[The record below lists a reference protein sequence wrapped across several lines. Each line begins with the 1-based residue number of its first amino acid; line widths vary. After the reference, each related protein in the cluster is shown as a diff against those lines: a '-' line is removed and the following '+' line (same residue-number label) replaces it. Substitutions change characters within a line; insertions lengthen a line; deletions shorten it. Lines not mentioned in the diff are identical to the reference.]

1 MSTPDV
7 RFLLTMFLPQ
17 ANVRVQDQKKRCRSQ
32 DGGMMHWWPLESQHV
47 IAIMNQHHRHHLAQ
61 RFVRPRFQKASEQFP
76 TKAFSIIHDVWW
88 FFMTYDM
95 KTHETSGFNVELN
108 NIQNIMAHS
117 CTLYIYIF
125 IMCSI
130 YLLTC
135 SNVGPLEDACA
146 WPGGPVRK
154 RQRVDSEAET
164 HVKKL
169 RAWANEW
176 PIPGRA
182 VGNLT
187 VFFDR

>member
-1 MSTPDV
+1 MKQV
-7 RFLLTMFLPQ
+7 
-17 ANVRVQDQKKRCRSQ
+17 
-32 DGGMMHWWPLESQHV
+32 
-47 IAIMNQHHRHHLAQ
+47 
-61 RFVRPRFQKASEQFP
+61 ASMWS
-76 TKAFSIIHDVWW
+76 SII
-88 FFMTYDM
+88 FR
-95 KTHETSGFNVELN
+95 TSWH
-108 NIQNIMAHS
+108 IHAH
-117 CTLYIYIF
+117 YNHIIYMIYVH

-135 SNVGPLEDACA
+135 SSVGPLEDACA

>member
-1 MSTPDV
+1 
-7 RFLLTMFLPQ
+7 
-17 ANVRVQDQKKRCRSQ
+17 
-32 DGGMMHWWPLESQHV
+32 
-47 IAIMNQHHRHHLAQ
+47 
-61 RFVRPRFQKASEQFP
+61 
-76 TKAFSIIHDVWW
+76 
-88 FFMTYDM
+88 MTYDM

-117 CTLYIYIF
+117 CTLYIYIYMIYVH

>member
-1 MSTPDV
+1 M
-7 RFLLTMFLPQ
+7 LLSYL
-17 ANVRVQDQKKRCRSQ
+17 
-32 DGGMMHWWPLESQHV
+32 WP
-47 IAIMNQHHRHHLAQ
+47 
-61 RFVRPRFQKASEQFP
+61 
-76 TKAFSIIHDVWW
+76 
-88 FFMTYDM
+88 
-95 KTHETSGFNVELN
+95 ETCGFNVELK

-117 CTLYIYIF
+117 CTLYIYIYDIRTH

-164 HVKKL
+164 HLKKL

-176 PIPGRA
+176 PTQERV
-182 VGNLT
+182 VGTLE
-187 VFFDR
+187 VFYDSLPWRTRMEPMGAGSLGCWAEFCSVNTHTEGLNGQKKSSQALLWNTLIWVVTHETRGLLCRCDVA